1 MAIDATSLALN
12 VATPD
17 GMALNLDVDSV
28 QLPVVT
34 GEIGVLPGHVPI
46 LAALKPGVLK
56 YRTKGGQNVAA
67 AIGAGFVEADAKR
80 VRVITEYFA
89 KPEDIETAE
98 AQSDLEKATQRLK
111 TSVAPLG
118 EPEQV
123 EAQKDLDWALAR
135 LEVAG
140 GGGVH

>member
-1 MAIDATSLALN
+1 VAIEATSLALN

-17 GMALNLDVDSV
+17 GMMLNLEVDSV

-56 YRTKGGQNVAA
+56 YRAKGQNVVA

-80 VRVITEYFA
+80 VRVITEFFA

-98 AQSDLEKATQRLK
+98 ARADADKASQKLK
-111 TSVAPLG
+111 TSAAPLG

-135 LEVAG
+135 LEAA
-140 GGGVH
+140 GGVH

>member
-1 MAIDATSLALN
+1 VAVESTSLALN

-17 GMALNLDVDSV
+17 GMMLNLEVDSV

-56 YRTKGGQNVAA
+56 YRSKGQNVVA
-67 AIGAGFVEADAKR
+67 AIGSGFVEADAKR
-80 VRVITEYFA
+80 VRVITEFFA

-98 AQSDLEKATQRLK
+98 AQADADKASQTLR
-111 TSVAPLG
+111 TSTVPLG

-135 LEVAG
+135 LEAA
-140 GGGVH
+140 GGVH

>member
-1 MAIDATSLALN
+1 VATDATSLALH

-17 GMALNLDVDSV
+17 GMMLNLEVDSV

-56 YRTKGGQNVAA
+56 YRAKGQNAVA

-80 VRVITEYFA
+80 VRVITEFFA
-89 KPEDIETAE
+89 KPDDVETSE
-98 AQSDLEKATQRLK
+98 AQADADKAAQKLK
-111 TSVAPLG
+111 SLAAPLG
-118 EPEQV
+118 DPDQV

-135 LEVAG
+135 LEVS
-140 GGGVH
+140 GGVH

>member
-1 MAIDATSLALN
+1 MALVSDATSLALN

-17 GMALNLDVDSV
+17 GMMLNLEVDSV

-56 YRTKGGQNVAA
+56 YRTKGGHAVA

-80 VRVITEYFA
+80 VRVITEFFA

-98 AQSDLEKATQRLK
+98 AQADADKATQKLK
-111 TSVAPLG
+111 ASTAPLG

-123 EAQKDLDWALAR
+123 ETQKDLDWALAR
-135 LEVAG
+135 LEAAG
-140 GGGVH
+140 GLH

>member
-1 MAIDATSLALN
+1 MAIEATSLALN

-17 GMALNLDVDSV
+17 GMMLSLEVDSV
-28 QLPVVT
+28 QVPVMT

-56 YRTKGGQNVAA
+56 YRVKGGQSALA
-67 AIGAGFVEADAKR
+67 AIGAGFVEADAQR
-80 VRVITEYFA
+80 VRVITEFFA

-98 AQSDLEKATQRLK
+98 AQADAEKATQKLK
-111 TSVAPLG
+111 ASTAPLG

-135 LEVAG
+135 LEVS
-140 GGGVH
+140 GGVH